1 MKWNKEEAFI
11 GNIPTSSIKLLKE
24 KVLGSFLYIISKEKY
39 TAKVIIPTIEKTDII
54 PEIIEEWDR
63 RP

>member
-11 GNIPTSSIKLLKE
+11 ENIPASSIKLLKE
-24 KVLGSFLYIISKEKY
+24 KVLGSFFFIISKEKY
-39 TAKVIIPTIEKTDII
+39 TAKAIIPNIEKIDII
-54 PEIIEEWDR
+54 PERIEEWDK